1 MAPRTTSACRSTPAK
16 PNRPSRHALRSFAA
30 IVLVPSKLGSLAHG
44 IQGRSSGR
52 EAAVA
57 SNNPSAWAGAMG
69 SSTNLSVSS
78 GTRSTAMRAVWA
90 ITDNLPSVAGS
101 RPHHRLRDRS
111 VECELKFRVDGPRDH
126 ARLRSLLRKR
136 GSKLEGKYD
145 EENYRFR
152 GPGKSTRRT
161 TLRLR
166 VLNGG
171 PHGVLTAKGPA
182 RFVGGVK
189 IREETEIDVKDV
201 HATLDL
207 LSQLGFQ
214 VQFTYYNHRAMWTLD
229 GVVSVT
235 LDTLEIGS
243 FIELE
248 GPLEVLPEKAR
259 SLDFDPK
266 DALKDSYS
274 VFARKHLAAA
284 NKYYGP

>member
-1 MAPRTTSACRSTPAK
+1 MSQPDRLQQQPLSFERHTFDGHVRS
-16 PNRPSRHALRSFAA
+16 
-30 IVLVPSKLGSLAHG
+30 LGHHRYA
-44 IQGRSSGR
+44 
-52 EAAVA
+52 
-57 SNNPSAWAGAMG
+57 
-69 SSTNLSVSS
+69 
-78 GTRSTAMRAVWA
+78 
-90 ITDNLPSVAGS
+90 PSVAGS
-101 RPHHRLRDRS
+101 RLHHRLRDRS
-111 VECELKFRVDGPRDH
+111 VECELKFRVDGVRDH

-136 GSKLEGKYD
+136 GAKLEGKYD

-214 VQFTYYNHRAMWTLD
+214 VEFTYNKHRAMWTLD

-235 LDTLEIGS
+235 LDTLEFGS
-243 FIELE
+243 FVELE

-274 VFARKHLAAA
+274 VLARKHLAATS
-284 NKYYGP
+284 KS

>member
-1 MAPRTTSACRSTPAK
+1 
-16 PNRPSRHALRSFAA
+16 
-30 IVLVPSKLGSLAHG
+30 
-44 IQGRSSGR
+44 
-52 EAAVA
+52 
-57 SNNPSAWAGAMG
+57 
-69 SSTNLSVSS
+69 
-78 GTRSTAMRAVWA
+78 MRA
-90 ITDNLPSVAGS
+90 
-101 RPHHRLRDRS
+101 
-111 VECELKFRVDGPRDH
+111 
-126 ARLRSLLRKR
+126 LLQKR
-136 GSKLEGKYD
+136 GAKLDGKYD
-145 EENYRFR
+145 EENYRFK

-189 IREETEIDVKDV
+189 IREETEVDVRDV

-214 VQFTYYNHRAMWTLD
+214 VEFTYNKKRAMWTLD

-235 LDTLEIGS
+235 LDTLEFGW
-243 FIELE
+243 FVELE

-266 DALKDSYS
+266 TALKDSYS
-274 VFARKHLAAA
+274 VLARKHLQATKKAPA
-284 NKYYGP
+284 KTA

>member
-1 MAPRTTSACRSTPAK
+1 
-16 PNRPSRHALRSFAA
+16 
-30 IVLVPSKLGSLAHG
+30 
-44 IQGRSSGR
+44 
-52 EAAVA
+52 
-57 SNNPSAWAGAMG
+57 
-69 SSTNLSVSS
+69 
-78 GTRSTAMRAVWA
+78 
-90 ITDNLPSVAGS
+90 VAGS

-111 VECELKFRVDGPRDH
+111 VECELKFRVEGPRDH

-136 GSKLEGKYD
+136 GAKLEGKYD

-166 VLNGG
+166 VLDGG

-189 IREETEIDVKDV
+189 IREETEVDVKDV

-214 VQFTYYNHRAMWTLD
+214 VEFTYKKHRAMWTLD

-235 LDTLEIGS
+235 LDTLEFGS
-243 FIELE
+243 FVELE
-248 GPLEVLPEKAR
+248 GQLEVLPEKAR
-259 SLDFDPK
+259 SLDFGPEGRAQGLLLRAGAEASRGDEEVLGSKWHQRRTANSAPAPRVPGPRQRP
-266 DALKDSYS
+266 DACRCPQL
-274 VFARKHLAAA
+274 
-284 NKYYGP
+284 